1 MPLLRTEVNGFCNQ
15 VVQRISQLQDML
27 APNVTAAMAADAMLK
42 CADDIDAA
50 AVMLMSVS
58 DRGPPPPVPPK
69 PAGLGGRAAPPA
81 AAPLPKVEEQ
91 PACVICMNSPPTH
104 AFIPCGH
111 KHLCGACATDDST
124 LQALHQKCPV
134 CRREFQCI
142 VQIFEG

>member
-1 MPLLRTEVNGFCNQ
+1 
-15 VVQRISQLQDML
+15 ML

-81 AAPLPKVEEQ
+81 AAPPAVAPHPKVEEQ
-91 PACVICMNSPPTH
+91 PACVICMISPPTH

-111 KHLCGACATDDST
+111 KQLCGACAADGSIV
-124 LQALHQKCPV
+124 QGLHQKCPV